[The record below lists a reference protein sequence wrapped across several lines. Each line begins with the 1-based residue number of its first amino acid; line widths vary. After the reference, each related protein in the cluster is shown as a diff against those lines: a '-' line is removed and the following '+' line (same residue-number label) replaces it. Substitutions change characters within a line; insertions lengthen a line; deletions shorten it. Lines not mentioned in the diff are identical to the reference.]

1 MTSPARLPS
10 PGPLE
15 AGPGPLD
22 PGEPVD
28 LAVVGAGPCGIAAGA
43 AARQS
48 GLSTLLIDRGP
59 LCDSLVRYPPYM
71 SFFSTPEKLEIEDL
85 PFVTVGRNPT
95 RLEALTYYRRVT
107 EYFGLPT
114 RLYREVLGIR
124 GGEGDFRLHL
134 RAADD
139 TGEENGREEWV
150 RARRVV
156 VATGGF
162 HGPNLLEVPGEELPK
177 VSHHY
182 TEAHPYWNQDVV
194 VVGGGNSAV
203 EASLELFRAGSRV
216 TLVHFL
222 EDFDRGVKPWILPDI
237 QNRVEKGEIGIRWRH
252 RVREIRP
259 RSVLLEEVA
268 PARRTEEDSGTD
280 AGKRPVALEGVE
292 GSGEELPND
301 FVLALTGWKADPGLL
316 LQMGVPVDEASGI
329 PAHDPDTME
338 TPVAGVFIAGVL
350 AAGNDANQ
358 IFIENGRWH
367 GRAIVA
373 AITRRSEGVPGPRS
387 PPGSR

>member
-1 MTSPARLPS
+1 
-10 PGPLE
+10 
-15 AGPGPLD
+15 
-22 PGEPVD
+22 
-28 LAVVGAGPCGIAAGA
+28 
-43 AARQS
+43 
-48 GLSTLLIDRGP
+48 
-59 LCDSLVRYPPYM
+59 M

-114 RLYREVLGIR
+114 RLYRDVVEIQ
-124 GGEGDFRLHL
+124 GGDGDFRLHL
-134 RAADD
+134 RAPSGRGAGGGA
-139 TGEENGREEWV
+139 GEENGEGGWV

-177 VSHHY
+177 VRHHY

-237 QNRVEKGEIGIRWRH
+237 RNRLEKGEIGIRWRH
-252 RVREIRP
+252 RVQEIRP
-259 RSVLLEEVA
+259 GSVLLEEVA
-268 PARRTEEDSGTD
+268 PARGTEEGSGRD
-280 AGKRPVALEGVE
+280 AGKRPVELERVR
-292 GSGEELPND
+292 GSVEELPND

-316 LQMGVPVDEASGI
+316 RQVGVPVDEASGI
-329 PAHDPDTME
+329 PAHDPESME
-338 TPVAGVFIAGVL
+338 TPVPGVFIAGVL
-350 AAGNDANQ
+350 TAGHDANR

-373 AITRRSEGVPGPRS
+373 AITRR
-387 PPGSR
+387 

>member
-1 MTSPARLPS
+1 MTSPPTSPSPPPS
-10 PGPLE
+10 PGPFE
-15 AGPGPLD
+15 TGTSALD
-22 PGEPVD
+22 PGVPVD

-43 AARQS
+43 AARRA
-48 GLSTLLIDRGP
+48 GLSSLLIDRGP
-59 LCDSLVRYPPYM
+59 LCASLVRYPPYM

-114 RLYREVLGIR
+114 RLYRDVVEIQ
-124 GGEGDFRLHL
+124 GGDGDFRLHL
-134 RAADD
+134 RTPSGRGAGGGS
-139 TGEENGREEWV
+139 GEESGEGEWV

-162 HGPNLLEVPGEELPK
+162 HGPNLLEIPGEELPK
-177 VSHHY
+177 VRHHY

-237 QNRVEKGEIGIRWRH
+237 RNRVEKGEIGIRWRH

-259 RSVLLEEVA
+259 GSVLLEEES
-268 PARRTEEDSGTD
+268 PSQSE
-280 AGKRPVALEGVE
+280 
-292 GSGEELPND
+292 EELPND

-316 LQMGVPVDEASGI
+316 RQVGVPVDEASGI

-338 TPVAGVFIAGVL
+338 TRVPGVFIAGVL
-350 AAGNDANQ
+350 AAGHDANR

-373 AITRRSEGVPGPRS
+373 AVTRR
-387 PPGSR
+387 

>member
-1 MTSPARLPS
+1 MAPPS
-10 PGPLE
+10 PPSLH
-15 AGPGPLD
+15 GPGPISPDGEPPPLD

-43 AARQS
+43 AARQA

-71 SFFSTPEKLEIEDL
+71 SFFSTPEKLEIEEL

-124 GGEGDFRLHL
+124 GEAGDFRLHL
-134 RAADD
+134 RARARDG
-139 TGEENGREEWV
+139 TGEETGREEWV

-162 HGPNLLEVPGEELPK
+162 HGPNLLKVPGEELPK

-182 TEAHPYWNQDVV
+182 TEAHPFWNQDVV

-237 QNRVEKGEIGIRWRH
+237 RNRVEKGEIGIRWRH
-252 RVREIRP
+252 RLREIRP

-268 PARRTEEDSGTD
+268 PAPRSEEDSGRD
-280 AGKRPVALEGVE
+280 AGKRPVELEGVA
-292 GSGEELPND
+292 GSVEELPND

-350 AAGNDANQ
+350 AAGHDANR

-373 AITRRSEGVPGPRS
+373 AVTRR
-387 PPGSR
+387 